1 MNCFD
6 QFHDACGVGVLA
18 HLRGKSSHLLREAA
32 IQDQPARCAVP
43 RFFVPNNKDQP

>member
-32 IQDQPARCAVP
+32 IQGQPRTLRRASLFCS
-43 RFFVPNNKDQP
+43 Q